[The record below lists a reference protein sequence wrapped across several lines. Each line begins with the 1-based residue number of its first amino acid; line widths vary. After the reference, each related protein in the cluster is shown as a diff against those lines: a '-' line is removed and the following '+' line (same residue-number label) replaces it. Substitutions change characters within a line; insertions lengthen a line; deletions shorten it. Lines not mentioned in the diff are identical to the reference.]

1 MRILGIDPGSRIT
14 GFGIVDTKAA
24 ELVFVQAGTIRTG
37 TKDAPA
43 ARLKSIYDGLSQL
56 IEQHNPDAFA
66 IEQVFVARNPSS
78 ALVLG
83 QARGSAMLA
92 GANYA
97 LDIVEY
103 SAKQIKQAVVG
114 KGAADKAQVQ
124 HMVRVLLGLTALP
137 PPDAAD
143 ALACAICHAHTGR
156 IESRINASVDKQIS
170 ASLRR

>member
-14 GFGIVDTKAA
+14 GFGIVDTSGG
-24 ELVFVQAGTIRTG
+24 ELTYVQAGTVRTG
-37 TKDAPA
+37 TSDMPA
-43 ARLKSIYDGLSQL
+43 VRLKTIYDGLSQL
-56 IEQHNPDAFA
+56 IEQHQPDVFA
-66 IEQVFVARNPSS
+66 VEQVFVSRNPAS

-97 LDIVEY
+97 LDVVEY
-103 SAKQIKQAVVG
+103 SARQIKQAVTG

-124 HMVRVLLGLTALP
+124 HMVRILLGLTAVP
-137 PPDAAD
+137 AQDAAD
-143 ALACAICHAHTGR
+143 ALACAICHAHTSR
-156 IESRINASVDKQIS
+156 VESRISASVGVLTA